1 LLQCLRYW
9 CLSNGF
15 SNITADISP
24 FCAVVAVSKI
34 DILVCDI
41 SLMNLMDECTLFA
54 CMEETMEIFFSVP
67 PFHVNV
73 VYKSKTGEGWRG
85 EDSRFSSSS
94 LHFMST
100 SSMILNQE
108 RGWWGGF

>member
-1 LLQCLRYW
+1 LLKCLRYW

-54 CMEETMEIFFSVP
+54 CWIIDDVDMKWRDEEE
-67 PFHVNV
+67 NL
-73 VYKSKTGEGWRG
+73 E
-85 EDSRFSSSS
+85 SSPHQPSPV
-94 LHFMST
+94 LD
-100 SSMILNQE
+100 L
-108 RGWWGGF
+108 